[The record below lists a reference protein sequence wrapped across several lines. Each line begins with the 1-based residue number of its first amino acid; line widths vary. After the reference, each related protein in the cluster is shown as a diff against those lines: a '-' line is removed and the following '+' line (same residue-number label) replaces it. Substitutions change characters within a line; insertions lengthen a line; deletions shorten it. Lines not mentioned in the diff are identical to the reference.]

1 MEAIDL
7 TNCLR
12 RAAAWLLVW
21 ALLAAVPALAEDT
34 MDLTLMR
41 GEHWTVPAERQGD
54 CGISDE
60 SVVTFENGELIGLR
74 PGRAEVRFAG
84 SLPTVYR
91 VLVLYAQA
99 EQTQD
104 AAPAAAGTG
113 ADYRYY
119 AVSDTD
125 DEGEETADEGPEDEP
140 EEDGMTEDVPADSE
154 SPAEDEPQT
163 EGSPEPDSP
172 LEPVSPAEQEEAAA
186 DEGSEAQDITIQQYD
201 RSAVPDE
208 IDTVIDFA
216 LNEWKVADNKTFSRK
231 GSQNKY
237 SYWQCGKG
245 AKCDIGWCGAFLG
258 YVFDTCGIPMD
269 EPNKSVPHEG
279 GVPYSVRAAGVG
291 KINKGFDR
299 MGRLSMVPRP
309 GYLVVYG
316 EQKAYGYKH
325 IGLVTDVD
333 DLGGGVYL
341 LKTVEGNMSNRIKRY
356 CYLFDSNEPIKNTK
370 PCPEEYRRTDG
381 EINEYEHI
389 KKWNITTFCQTWL

>member
-1 MEAIDL
+1 MEVIKL
-7 TNCLR
+7 MKCLR
-12 RAAAWLLVW
+12 RTAAWLLIW
-21 ALLAAVPALAEDT
+21 ALLAAAPVLAEDT
-34 MDLTLMR
+34 MELTLMR
-41 GEHWTVPAERQGD
+41 GEHWIVPAERLAE
-54 CGISDE
+54 CSISDE
-60 SVVTFENGELIGLR
+60 SVVGFENGELIGLR
-74 PGRAEVRFAG
+74 PGRAEVRFSG

-91 VLVLYAQA
+91 VLVLFTQTS
-99 EQTQD
+99 QTQE
-104 AAPAAAGTG
+104 AAPAAAGAG

-119 AVSDTD
+119 AVADTD
-125 DEGEETADEGPEDEP
+125 DEGEETADEGPEEEP
-140 EEDGMTEDVPADSE
+140 EEDGTAEDVPADSE
-154 SPAEDEPQT
+154 VPAEDEPQT
-163 EGSPEPDSP
+163 AGSGEPEA
-172 LEPVSPAEQEEAAA
+172 PAEEEAAA
-186 DEGSEAQDITIQQYD
+186 VEEPAAEAQDITIQQYD

-279 GVPYSVRAAGVG
+279 GVPYSVRAAGVS
-291 KINKGFDR
+291 KINKGFDK